1 VNNSQKNT
9 SKVVALFLSLGLMS
23 SLVGCDAGTPGEGE
37 QGEDAGAPTE
47 QPVEEQEEGGEGG
60 EENEA
65 VEEQPEGGEGGEG
78 GEDG

>member
-9 SKVVALFLSLGLMS
+9 SKAIALFLSLGLMS
-23 SLVGCDAGTPGEGE
+23 SLVSCDAGNPGEGE

-47 QPVEEQEEGGEGG
+47 QPATQQDDDGDDEQNDAVEEQEE
-60 EENEA
+60 
-65 VEEQPEGGEGGEG
+65 QGEGGEG